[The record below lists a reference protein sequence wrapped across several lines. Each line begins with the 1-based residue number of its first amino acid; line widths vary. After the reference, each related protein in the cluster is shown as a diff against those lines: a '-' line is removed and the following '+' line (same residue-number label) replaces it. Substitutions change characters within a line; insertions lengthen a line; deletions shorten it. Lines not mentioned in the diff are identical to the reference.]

1 MTPYEAIQILQKK
14 MNAAIIGQ
22 ENIVERLIIGLL
34 ANGNLLVEGLPGL
47 AKTRAVRAMAD
58 AIESKFS
65 RIQFT
70 PDLLHSDVTG
80 SENMYEEGGEY
91 KFRFEEGPIFG
102 NIILADEINRA
113 PAKVQAAMLEAMEE
127 RQVTVAGK
135 THKMPK
141 LFIVMATQNPVE
153 QEGTYPLP
161 EAQKDRFLMHVNI
174 TYPDKASE
182 LEVIKL
188 VRGEKN
194 ESNKNSGA
202 KQEEGQEEITQE
214 MIFDARDEIAKVKSS
229 ATVEQYIVD
238 LVFATRYPSEY
249 DEKLVTYI
257 DIGVSPRASLGL
269 DQCSRV
275 YAWLQGR
282 DFTTPED
289 VRAVVHDVFR
299 HRITSS
305 YTAQSERVSNDDITE
320 LILQLVALPA

>member
-1 MTPYEAIQILQKK
+1 MTPYESIQILQKR
-14 MNAAIIGQ
+14 MNASIIGQ

-58 AIESKFS
+58 TIDSQFS

-70 PDLLHSDVTG
+70 PDLLPSDVTG
-80 SENMYEEGGEY
+80 SENMYEEAGEY

-182 LEVIKL
+182 IEVIRL

-194 ESNKNSGA
+194 ESNKNSA
-202 KQEEGQEEITQE
+202 NVEENSDTMIAQE
-214 MIFDARDEIAKVKSS
+214 MIFAARDEIAAVKS
-229 ATVEQYIVD
+229 TEVVEQYIVD
-238 LVFATRYPSEY
+238 LVFATRYPEKY
-249 DEKLVTYI
+249 DEKLASYI

-282 DFTTPED
+282 NYTTPED

-299 HRITSS
+299 HRITAS
-305 YTAQSERVSNDDITE
+305 YEAQSERVSNDDIIDTV
-320 LILQLVALPA
+320 LGLVAFPA

>member
-1 MTPYEAIQILQKK
+1 MTPLESIQILQKK

-58 AIESKFS
+58 TIESQFS

-70 PDLLHSDVTG
+70 PDLLPSDVTG
-80 SENMYEEGGEY
+80 SENMYEENGEY

-174 TYPDKASE
+174 SYPDKASE
-182 LEVIKL
+182 MKVIQL
-188 VRGEKN
+188 VRGEKSATKN
-194 ESNKNSGA
+194 EEHFEKIV
-202 KQEEGQEEITQE
+202 QEQIFAAREEIEQ
-214 MIFDARDEIAKVKSS
+214 VKSS
-229 ATVEQYIVD
+229 TVVEQYIVD
-238 LVFATRYPSEY
+238 LVFATRYPAEY
-249 DEKLVTYI
+249 DETLASYI

-299 HRITSS
+299 HRITAS
-305 YTAQSERVSNDDITE
+305 YTAQSERISNDDITE
-320 LILQLVALPA
+320 LILKLVALPA

>member
-1 MTPYEAIQILQKK
+1 MTPFESIQILQKR
-14 MNAAIIGQ
+14 MNASIIGQ

-47 AKTRAVRAMAD
+47 AKTRAVRAMAKSID
-58 AIESKFS
+58 SKFS

-70 PDLLHSDVTG
+70 PDLLPSDVTG

-135 THKMPK
+135 THKLPE
-141 LFIVMATQNPVE
+141 LFIVMATQNPIE

-174 TYPDKASE
+174 TYPDVQSE
-182 LEVIKL
+182 IEVIRL
-188 VRGEKN
+188 VRGEKSGKTK
-194 ESNKNSGA
+194 ESIKERIS
-202 KQEEGQEEITQE
+202 QE
-214 MIFDARDEIAKVKSS
+214 MIFSARDEIANVKS
-229 ATVEQYIVD
+229 TEIVEQYIVD
-238 LVFATRYPSEY
+238 LVFATRYPEKY
-249 DEKLVTYI
+249 DEKLASLI

-275 YAWLQGR
+275 YAWMQGR
-282 DFTTPED
+282 DYTTPED
-289 VRAVVHDVFR
+289 IRAVVHDVFR
-299 HRITSS
+299 HRITPS
-305 YTAQSERVSNDDITE
+305 YEAQSERISNDDIVDMV
-320 LILQLVALPA
+320 LQLVALPA